1 MEGSVSLGSRQ
12 VGSHHVD
19 RALAQR
25 AIALALPLI
34 DNAMRDPQH
43 GDSGFLH
50 IVVMDPA
57 LGPDHC
63 SFEDAILHEHSVG
76 DRSKWDADYAM
87 YARAKTA
94 VAWRHRADSHAVQAL
109 RPHVLRSG
117 DTTLWGSV
125 FMDGIVVGASGAFPA
140 FDEMYSTVVA
150 GCLRALAKQAAEKCA
165 ATAFLP

>member
-1 MEGSVSLGSRQ
+1 
-12 VGSHHVD
+12 
-19 RALAQR
+19 
-25 AIALALPLI
+25 
-34 DNAMRDPQH
+34 MRDPQH

-57 LGPDHC
+57 LGPADC

-76 DRSKWDADYAM
+76 DRTKWDADYAM
-87 YARAKTA
+87 YARAKA
-94 VAWRHRADSHAVQAL
+94 AIAWRYRGDSHAVQCL

-125 FMDGIVVGASGAFPA
+125 YMDGIVVGASGAFPA

-150 GCLRALAKQAAEKCA
+150 GCLRALAKQAAEKNA
-165 ATAFLP
+165 SKAFLS